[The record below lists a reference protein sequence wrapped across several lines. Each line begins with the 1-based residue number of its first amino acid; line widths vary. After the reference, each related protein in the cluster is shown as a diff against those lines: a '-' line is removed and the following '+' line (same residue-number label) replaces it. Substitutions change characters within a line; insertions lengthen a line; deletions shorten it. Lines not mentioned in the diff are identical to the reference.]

1 MEFKVSD
8 NGVGFSTE
16 EKDNLFKK
24 FGKIERYGRGMDI
37 VTEGSGLGLYFSK
50 KIVEL
55 HGGTIE
61 LESAGRD
68 KGTTVTIKLP
78 FQ

>member
-1 MEFKVSD
+1 
-8 NGVGFSTE
+8 
-16 EKDNLFKK
+16 
-24 FGKIERYGRGMDI
+24 MDI